1 MTSVMGSD
9 SVSARSKSSAKAS
22 VRALFAEPPPNCS
35 TRTSGG
41 RSRGRGGRER
51 GLDALLDLLVRAG
64 DLEVDGGRAAVLGQ
78 LALVARGERGGDVL
92 DVRQALEPGDDVAH
106 GGRERRVARADGP
119 AALDQ
124 DLLADLVGKAGVRDG
139 PVGHL
144 GGAVPRVLRV
154 EGPHPHRSA
163 EDGGEQDEG
172 EPAEDGLL
180 AMGGAPAAHPGR
192 EVALRS

>member
-1 MTSVMGSD
+1 VG
-9 SVSARSKSSAKAS
+9 A
-22 VRALFAEPPPNCS
+22 
-35 TRTSGG
+35 
-41 RSRGRGGRER
+41 SRGRGGRER

-144 GGAVPRVLRV
+144 GGAVPASSGSRVRIPTDPPRTVASRTKASQPKMAFLRW
-154 EGPHPHRSA
+154 
-163 EDGGEQDEG
+163 
-172 EPAEDGLL
+172 
-180 AMGGAPAAHPGR
+180 
-192 EVALRS
+192 VALQRPIRAARLR